1 LSLAALALALAA
13 AALHA
18 AWNTAVAGRRDPEAA
33 AAALLICAIGLFLVP
48 AVLTWRISA
57 EAWPYVIAS
66 ALLHFGYFAGLAAAY
81 SRADLSVVYPVA
93 RGVGPVVVLVVGA
106 LALGKHAGA
115 GQAAGVMLVA
125 IGVLLVRGP
134 SGDLHVSDLAL
145 ALFVAACIGG
155 YTLVDSYGVKHAAPV
170 TYLELSNGGVMLL
183 YVPLVG
189 KLRGPAAL
197 RRELRPQAIAAGGAA
212 FGAYAL
218 VLTALK
224 LAPPAAVAAVRESS
238 VVIAAFLA
246 RGLLDEPVGPR
257 RMAGAASVA
266 AGIALIALS

>member
-1 LSLAALALALAA
+1 LSLTALALALAA

-18 AWNTAVAGRRDPEAA
+18 GWNTAVAGRRDPEAA
-33 AAALLICAIGLFLVP
+33 SAALLICAIGLFLVP
-48 AVLTWRISA
+48 AILTWRIAS

-81 SRADLSVVYPVA
+81 ARADLSVVYPIA

-106 LALGKHAGA
+106 VALGTAVGL
-115 GQAAGVMLVA
+115 GPAAGVVLVA

-134 SGDLHVSDLAL
+134 SGELHPSDLAL

-155 YTLVDSYGVKHAAPV
+155 YTLVDSHGVKHAAPV

-183 YVPLVG
+183 YVPLVM
-189 KLRGPAAL
+189 KLRGAAAL
-197 RRELRPQAIAAGGAA
+197 RAELRPQAVAAGAAA
-212 FGAYAL
+212 FGAYSL

-224 LAPPAAVAAVRESS
+224 LAPAAAVAAVRESS
-238 VVIAAFLA
+238 VVMAAFLA
-246 RGLLDEPVGPR
+246 RGLLKEPVGPAR
-257 RMAGAASVA
+257 LTGAVTVA
-266 AGIALIALS
+266 AGIALIALT